1 MRIGGQVFGTRQA
14 STINT
19 NMSEKYEAVDK
30 IEKLDV
36 SGQSKPSGDLQ
47 VAPDANSDLLLALSQ
62 TLADSDLL
70 LTLYRT
76 LIEHSDLASGLR
88 SALEIVCKF
97 ASWDAGTA
105 WLPTEDRQ
113 RIRLFVAW
121 QQDATAFAELIRSC
135 GEQSFLPNVGIV
147 GRVWAQRTAEW
158 ISDLAAQSPEAFPLA
173 KHDIRSGIKTVFAVP
188 SSHEDHVVAVLLFC
202 ARTLKREDVNTVQI
216 VSQVAKQLGFALRHK
231 LTLED
236 LRSHEAL
243 LQRSRDELEI
253 HVSQRTVQLK
263 IANEALQAE
272 IVERKLVQ
280 EEMETRVR
288 QQEAVAAIGARAL
301 SDPSL
306 PSVYRAVCETVT
318 HTLDVEFCKI
328 LEAQPDSQNLFLRA
342 GAGWKEGLIGTTMVD
357 AGPHSQAGYALQ
369 CNQPVVVEDLAA
381 EARFDPPALLLD
393 HGVVS
398 GLSVIIPGRERP
410 FGVLGAHTSKRRKFK
425 NEDVHFLESVAHI
438 LSAAI
443 QRGTSESAI
452 QKSEAWL
459 RNLVAT
465 TQDAVVSIDRR
476 GCVVLFNQ
484 SAERIFGYK
493 AEEIIGRKVNALMAE
508 PYAAEHDTYIERYEQ
523 TGEPRAIGK
532 IRTVTA
538 RKKDGTFFPIEL
550 SVTEIEVDENV
561 HYAAFIRDISDKVE
575 LQKQLVESEKLAA
588 IGGTAAKIGHEIA
601 NPLNGIY
608 LTLQLMEQRLARQP
622 SVDERVTADVMR
634 IKKEIGRLNQLVQ
647 EFRTLSRQQDYHFRT
662 MNVAPLLNETLD
674 LQQLV
679 LEGRSIII
687 NRHIADDLPGVLLDE
702 DRMKQA
708 LLNLIKNAGEAMPNG
723 GTLTVAVTA
732 SDVSVAIQIKDTGIG
747 IAPGS
752 DVFQPFFTTKK
763 EGTGLGLIIVRQIIL
778 AHRGTIVYDSEPGQ
792 GTTFHIT
799 LPRIAASSNR

>member
-1 MRIGGQVFGTRQA
+1 
-14 STINT
+14 
-19 NMSEKYEAVDK
+19 
-30 IEKLDV
+30 
-36 SGQSKPSGDLQ
+36 
-47 VAPDANSDLLLALSQ
+47 
-62 TLADSDLL
+62 
-70 LTLYRT
+70 
-76 LIEHSDLASGLR
+76 
-88 SALEIVCKF
+88 
-97 ASWDAGTA
+97 
-105 WLPTEDRQ
+105 
-113 RIRLFVAW
+113 
-121 QQDATAFAELIRSC
+121 
-135 GEQSFLPNVGIV
+135 
-147 GRVWAQRTAEW
+147 
-158 ISDLAAQSPEAFPLA
+158 
-173 KHDIRSGIKTVFAVP
+173 
-188 SSHEDHVVAVLLFC
+188 VLLFYTE
-202 ARTLKREDVNTVQI
+202 RVKQEDEELVQA
-216 VSQVAKQLGFALRHK
+216 VSRLASQLGFALHHK
-231 LTLED
+231 LSQED
-236 LRSHEAL
+236 LRAHEAL
-243 LQRSRDELEI
+243 LRRSHDELETR
-253 HVSQRTVQLK
+253 VSERTVQLK
-263 IANEALQAE
+263 IANEALHAE
-272 IVERKLVQ
+272 IFERKRVQ
-280 EEMETRVR
+280 QEMETRVR
-288 QQEAVAAIGARAL
+288 QQEAVAAIGAHAL
-301 SDPSL
+301 SDTSL
-306 PSVYRAVCETVT
+306 GNVYKEVCETVT

-328 LEAQPDSQNLFLRA
+328 LEAQFDGKTLLLRA
-342 GAGWKEGLIGTTMVD
+342 GSGWKEGLIGTAMVD

-369 CNQPVVVEDLAA
+369 CNQPVVVEDLAG
-381 EARFDPPALLLD
+381 EARFDPAALLLD

-476 GCVVLFNQ
+476 GCVVLFNR
-484 SAERIFGYK
+484 SAERIFGYR
-493 AEEIIGRKVNALMAE
+493 AEEIIGRKVNTLMAE
-508 PYAAEHDTYIERYEQ
+508 PYAAEHDEYIERYER
-523 TGEPRAIGK
+523 TGEAKAIGQ

-538 RKKDGTFFPIEL
+538 RRKDGMLFPIEL
-550 SVTEIEVDENV
+550 SVTEIEIDENV

-608 LTLQLMEQRLARQP
+608 LTLQLLEQRLSRQA
-622 SVDERVTADVMR
+622 SVDERVTGDVLR

-647 EFRTLSRQQDYHFRT
+647 EFRTLSRQQDYHFRP
-662 MNVAPLLNETLD
+662 MNLAPLLNETLD
-674 LQQLV
+674 LQQPV
-679 LEGRSIII
+679 LEARSIVIS
-687 NRHIADDLPGVLLDE
+687 RHIADDLPGVPVDE

-732 SDVSVAIQIKDTGIG
+732 SDGSVAIHIKDTGIG

-778 AHRGTIVYDSEPGQ
+778 AHRGTIVYDSEPGE

-799 LPRIAASSNR
+799 LPRMAAASSNR

>member
-1 MRIGGQVFGTRQA
+1 M
-14 STINT
+14 
-19 NMSEKYEAVDK
+19 
-30 IEKLDV
+30 
-36 SGQSKPSGDLQ
+36 
-47 VAPDANSDLLLALSQ
+47 
-62 TLADSDLL
+62 
-70 LTLYRT
+70 YRT
-76 LIEHSDLASGLR
+76 LIEYGDLSVGLG
-88 SALEIVCKF
+88 SALEVVCKF
-97 ASWDAGTA
+97 AGWDAGMA
-105 WLPTEDRQ
+105 WLPTEDKQ
-113 RIRLFVAW
+113 RIKLSVWW
-121 QQDATAFAELIRSC
+121 QVDDRALSDFIRTC
-135 GEQSFLPNVGIV
+135 RDQSFLPNVGIV
-147 GRVWAQRTAEW
+147 GRVWARGTAEW
-158 ISDLAAQSPEAFPLA
+158 ISDLPAQNPEVFPLV
-173 KHDIRSGIKTVFAVP
+173 SFATRAGVKAVLGVP
-188 SSHEDHVVAVLLFC
+188 MLHEDAVLGVLLFYTE
-202 ARTLKREDVNTVQI
+202 RVKQEDEELVQA
-216 VSQVAKQLGFALRHK
+216 VSRVASQLGFALHHK
-231 LTLED
+231 LSQED
-236 LRSHEAL
+236 LRAHEAL
-243 LQRSRDELEI
+243 LRRRRDELEI
-253 HVSQRTVQLK
+253 RVSERTVQLK

-272 IVERKLVQ
+272 IFERKRVQ
-280 EEMETRVR
+280 QEMETRVR

-301 SDPSL
+301 SDTSL
-306 PSVYRAVCETVT
+306 GNVYKEVCATVT
-318 HTLDVEFCKI
+318 RTLDVEFCKI
-328 LEAQPDSQNLFLRA
+328 LEAQPDSQNLLLRA
-342 GAGWKEGLIGTTMVD
+342 GVGWKEGLIGTATVD
-357 AGPHSQAGYALQ
+357 VGPHSQAGYALQ
-369 CNQPVVVEDLAA
+369 CNQPVVVEDMAG
-381 EARFDPPALLLD
+381 EARFDPAALLLD

-443 QRGTSESAI
+443 QRGTSESAV

-493 AEEIIGRKVNALMAE
+493 AGEIVGRKVNVLMGD
-508 PYAAEHDTYIERYEQ
+508 PYAAEHDGYIERYEN
-523 TGEPRAIGK
+523 TGEPRAIGR

-538 RKKDGTFFPIEL
+538 RKKDGTLFPIEL
-550 SVTEIEVDENV
+550 SVTEIDIDQNV

-575 LQKQLVESEKLAA
+575 LQKQLMESEKLAA

-608 LTLQLMEQRLARQP
+608 LTLQLVEQRLSRQA
-622 SVDERVTADVMR
+622 SVDERVIADVMR

-647 EFRTLSRQQDYHFRT
+647 EFRTLSRQQDYHFRP

-687 NRHIADDLPGVLLDE
+687 NRHIADDLPAVSVDE

-747 IAPGS
+747 IAPRS